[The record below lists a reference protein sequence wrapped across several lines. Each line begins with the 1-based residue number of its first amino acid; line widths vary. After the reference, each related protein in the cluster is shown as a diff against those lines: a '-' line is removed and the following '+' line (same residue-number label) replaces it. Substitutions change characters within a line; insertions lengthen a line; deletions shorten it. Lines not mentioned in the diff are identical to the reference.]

1 MFKIFKP
8 VDDKKTV
15 LKLFKS
21 LNINQCSKS
30 LASFSVLLFER
41 DTMTRKRLTEFSRI
55 DRALIVGNVVR

>member
-30 LASFSVLLFER
+30 LAGFSVFHFER